1 MRAFH
6 HRHSTSPI
14 TFHNEEAGDVVSWLT
29 RSMATAGGKCII
41 ASSYAIY
48 NALFASRP
56 DLLRGLARSG
66 PLRCHAS
73 IAEQSCSNH
82 E

>member
-14 TFHNEEAGDVVSWLT
+14 TFHNEETGDVVSWLT
-29 RSMATAGGKCII
+29 RSMAAAGGKCII

-56 DLLRGLARSG
+56 DLLWGLAWSG

-73 IAEQSCSNH
+73 IVEQPCSNH